1 MFLKA
6 LKSVEEAKSFFLF
19 DGFVTD
25 HVHLLRDT
33 SRLYRHLA
41 IFEQVALACDP
52 SVIGDFR
59 MALF

>member
-1 MFLKA
+1 VFLKA

-41 IFEQVALACDP
+41 IFEQVAI
-52 SVIGDFR
+52 S
-59 MALF
+59 